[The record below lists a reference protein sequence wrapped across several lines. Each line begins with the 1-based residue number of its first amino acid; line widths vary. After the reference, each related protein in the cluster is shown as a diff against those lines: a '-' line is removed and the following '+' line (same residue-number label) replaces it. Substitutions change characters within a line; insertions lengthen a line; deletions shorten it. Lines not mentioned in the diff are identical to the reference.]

1 MRIPQSKQ
9 DKGFTLIELL
19 VVVVII
25 GILAAVAIP
34 VFLNQRQKA
43 VDSGLKSDLKNA
55 ATAIESYVVDNPQ
68 SPVPGDTATD
78 GATGSTSLA
87 EFTASS
93 GNTVKV
99 IPDGSIIGAYTI
111 EAQNAASSKGA
122 GECLKYDSEAGGLL
136 ETWVTCS

>member
-68 SPVPGDTATD
+68 VAIPGDTATD
-78 GATGSTSLA
+78 GGSGTTVLTDFNASPGNIITVTAGTAIGSYKITG
-87 EFTASS
+87 ENASS
-93 GNTVKV
+93 
-99 IPDGSIIGAYTI
+99 SEGAD
-111 EAQNAASSKGA
+111 N
-122 GECLKYDSEAGGLL
+122 CLTYDSEAGGLQPG
-136 ETWVTCS
+136 WVAC